1 MLALPYALTGLV
13 LAVAVAC
20 GLLYGRRLHRRGVSL
35 DARLRARE
43 LPLIPMTIIV
53 FVAVVVGANQL
64 AARPALAWHLPLTI
78 EYYFRP
84 IFWTLKLFFITFPMA
99 AISRLAYLN
108 RHRARHLILTFTLAA
123 IAAVEIQL
131 RLTHR
136 PYLGD
141 AFDKRTPAGIILQ
154 STGATCAAAS
164 SANVARA
171 FGLDVNEA
179 DLIRILN
186 TTWEGTSP
194 AQVVYGMRSLGLD
207 ARKASSARRDLSDI
221 TPPAVLFVDFAEL
234 PDGHAVAYMKREGD
248 QFEIWDPT
256 GGRRLS
262 TAGQV
267 RDTWRGHAVEVRER
281 VEKGE

>member
-13 LAVAVAC
+13 LAVAIVC
-20 GLLYGRRLHRRGVSL
+20 GILYGRRLHRRGVSL
-35 DARLRARE
+35 DAKLRVRE
-43 LPLIPMTIIV
+43 LPLIPVTILA

-64 AARPALAWHLPLTI
+64 AARPELAWRLPLAI
-78 EYYFRP
+78 EYCFRP
-84 IFWTLKLFFITFPMA
+84 IFWTLKLFFIAFPMA

-108 RHRARHLILTFTLAA
+108 RHRARHLILAFSIAA

-131 RLTHR
+131 RLAHR
-136 PYLGD
+136 PYLGEV
-141 AFDKRTPAGIILQ
+141 FDKRTPAGIILQ
-154 STGATCAAAS
+154 STDATCAAAS

-171 FGLDVNEA
+171 FGLDVSEA

-207 ARKASSARRDLSDI
+207 ARKTSSARRDLSDI
-221 TPPAVLFVDFAEL
+221 TPPAVLFVDFANL
-234 PDGHAVAYMKREGD
+234 PDGHAVAYMKREGEE
-248 QFEIWDPT
+248 FEIWDPT

-262 TAGQV
+262 TVGQV
-267 RDTWRGHAVEVRER
+267 RDIWRGHAVEVRRR
-281 VEKGE
+281 VDK